1 MLLCLF
7 FSLFL
12 GSDYCIHLCLL
23 KYQLI
28 PKCEPG
34 RLFWTFWCQMCRSL
48 SSTHFA
54 TMSKIIVTAN
64 LLTLCLR
71 SKNTVKRHPL
81 PTLSR
86 PNQLN
91 TSLLLCNLLHNLSVI
106 PSLIPSLL
114 RPPLRPRHLFLHIT
128 S

>member
-34 RLFWTFWCQMCRSL
+34 RPFWTFWCQMCS
-48 SSTHFA
+48 A

-91 TSLLLCNLLHNLSVI
+91 ISLLLCNLLHNLSVI

-114 RPPLRPRHLFLHIT
+114 RLPLRPRHLFLHIT